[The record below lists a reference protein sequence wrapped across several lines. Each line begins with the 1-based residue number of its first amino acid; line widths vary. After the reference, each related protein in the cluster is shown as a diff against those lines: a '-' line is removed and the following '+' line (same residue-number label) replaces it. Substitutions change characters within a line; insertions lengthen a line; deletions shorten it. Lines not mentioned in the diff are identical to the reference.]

1 MRFLAKMKEK
11 QMQKRLGGALFGLL
25 CAGMLVM
32 PSAWAAGG
40 LHDFY
45 GTDGKTKQLTGAKVS
60 LDTGS
65 YRGIYGGYNDDK
77 PGQRVYKNQITL
89 TGNTY
94 ADYAFGGY
102 SVNGDVAEN
111 TVSITNMDKFGT
123 AIYGG
128 CSINGAASKN
138 TVSITDIVKFDG
150 EVYGGY
156 CGYSGYGDA
165 AENTVSITNMDNFCG
180 DVFGGCSIKGD
191 AAKNTVSITN
201 IANLGGAIFGGYSEN
216 GDAAEN
222 TVSISGSTVNK
233 DVFGGY
239 ADKESVNNTVN
250 IKDSTIIGRVYGGC
264 SDNCDA
270 AENTV
275 SISGSTVNNNVF
287 GGAAYKESVNNI
299 VNIKDST
306 IIGRVYGGWAING
319 LSENNTVNIKD
330 STIEGSIY
338 GGYAY
343 DGSSNYNTVILNHSE
358 IMKNVYGGYAV
369 NYRDVTTI
377 TIDNNTVALQ
387 NGTIVNGIVYGGFDS
402 KGKVTPNNNTLEI
415 AGVGNKAGNV
425 KNFDNFNFVV
435 DNTVSY
441 GDTMLTITGRDT
453 SAAANN
459 LTVNNDKLNVKVV
472 NPEKLIA
479 AEATPANKIITLI
492 DNKAGVINGFT
503 GTKDV
508 SVTAGALLTYDG
520 EVSLIEEKK
529 LTLKIG
535 NFKAFTPEAK
545 SLVETRAAAG
555 FVVNNMADFMQ
566 STGME
571 QARAAAFEGDKEL
584 APFAA
589 IGGSKMRY
597 ETGSYVDVNGWNGA
611 LGIAKKAGDMTY
623 GIALEHGKG
632 SYDSYLD
639 SGVHADGDIKSTGGV
654 IFGEL
659 KQDNGVHFE
668 AALRAGRV
676 KSDYQSATTSY
687 DESSTYYGFSL
698 GGGKEITMNDKAALD
713 LYGRFYY
720 THTNSS
726 DTTASSGEK
735 LAFDAVNSQRI
746 RLGGRYTVDMND
758 NGQAYAGLAWQY
770 EFGGDAKAAIN
781 GYAAPTPSLKGHSGI
796 VEAGYKLNAGKNL
809 VLDFNLNGAFGKQRG
824 FGGALAAQWQF

>member
-40 LHDFY
+40 QLYFF
-45 GTDGKTKQLTGAKVS
+45 GTDGNTKQLTGANVS

-65 YRGIYGGYNDDK
+65 YVGIFGGYNNDK

-102 SVNGDVAEN
+102 SVNGDAAKNTVSITNMYNFSREVYGGYSGYGDVAEN
-111 TVSITNMDKFGT
+111 TVSITNIANFDGKVSGGYSVNGYATKNTVSITNITNIANFDGKV
-123 AIYGG
+123 YGG
-128 CSINGAASKN
+128 CSING
-138 TVSITDIVKFDG
+138 
-150 EVYGGY
+150 Y
-156 CGYSGYGDA
+156 A
-165 AENTVSITNMDNFCG
+165 AENTVSITNIADFYG
-180 DVFGGCSIKGD
+180 KVYGGRSRDGY

-201 IANLGGAIFGGYSEN
+201 MNNFSGEVYGGYSGYGDVAEN
-216 GDAAEN
+216 TVSITNIANFDGKVYGGCSRDGDAAKN
-222 TVSISGSTVNK
+222 TVSISGSTVNNV
-233 DVFGGY
+233 VFGGS

-250 IKDSTIIGRVYGGC
+250 IKDSTIKSSVYG
-264 SDNCDA
+264 
-270 AENTV
+270 
-275 SISGSTVNNNVF
+275 
-287 GGAAYKESVNNI
+287 SV
-299 VNIKDST
+299 
-306 IIGRVYGGWAING
+306 AF
-319 LSENNTVNIKD
+319 
-330 STIEGSIY
+330 
-338 GGYAY
+338 

-369 NYRDVTTI
+369 NYRDVATI

-387 NGTIVNGIVYGGFDS
+387 NGTIVHGTVYGGND
-402 KGKVTPNNNTLEI
+402 KVTPKNNTLEI

-435 DNTVSY
+435 DNTVRY
-441 GDTMLTITGRDT
+441 GDTMLTITGT
-453 SAAANN
+453 GTPAAADD

-479 AEATPANKIITLI
+479 AEATTANKTITLI
-492 DNKAGVINGFT
+492 DHQAGVIGLT

-520 EVSLIEEKK
+520 EVSLTEDKKK
-529 LTLKIG
+529 LTLEIG

-584 APFAA
+584 APFVA

-659 KQDNGVHFE
+659 KQDNGVHFD
-668 AALRAGRV
+668 AALHAGRV

>member
-1 MRFLAKMKEK
+1 MRFLAKIKEK

-40 LHDFY
+40 QLYFF

-65 YRGIYGGYNDDK
+65 YLGIYGGYNDDK

-89 TGNTY
+89 TGNTNAY
-94 ADYAFGGY
+94 RAYGGY
-102 SVNGDVAEN
+102 SED
-111 TVSITNMDKFGT
+111 
-123 AIYGG
+123 
-128 CSINGAASKN
+128 
-138 TVSITDIVKFDG
+138 
-150 EVYGGY
+150 
-156 CGYSGYGDA
+156 GDA
-165 AENTVSITNMDNFCG
+165 AENTVSITNMDNFNG
-180 DVFGGCSIKGD
+180 EVFGGCSINGD
-191 AAKNTVSITN
+191 AAK
-201 IANLGGAIFGGYSEN
+201 
-216 GDAAEN
+216 N
-222 TVSISGSTVNK
+222 TVSISGSTVNNY
-233 DVFGGY
+233 VLGGSAY
-239 ADKESVNNTVN
+239 KESVNNTVN
-250 IKDSTIIGRVYGGC
+250 IKDSTINGGV
-264 SDNCDA
+264 D
-270 AENTV
+270 
-275 SISGSTVNNNVF
+275 
-287 GGAAYKESVNNI
+287 GGWAFDGLSEKNI
-299 VNIKDST
+299 VNISASKVS
-306 IIGRVYGGWAING
+306 Y
-319 LSENNTVNIKD
+319 
-330 STIEGSIY
+330 
-338 GGYAY
+338 
-343 DGSSNYNTVILNHSE
+343 
-358 IMKNVYGGYAV
+358 NVYGGYTENHSAV
-369 NYRDVTTI
+369 DTI

-387 NGTIVNGIVYGGFDS
+387 NGTIVKGTVYGAFVVE
-402 KGKVTPNNNTLEI
+402 GKVTHKNNTLEI
-415 AGVGNKAGNV
+415 AGVGNMAGNV

-441 GDTMLTITGRDT
+441 SDTMLTITGRGT

-479 AEATPANKIITLI
+479 AEATTANKIITLI
-492 DNKAGVINGFT
+492 DNKAGVINGFI

-520 EVSLIEEKK
+520 EVSLTDSDKK

-535 NFKAFTPEAK
+535 NFKEFTPEAK

-639 SGVHADGDIKSTGGV
+639 SGAHADGDIKSTGGV

-659 KQDNGVHFE
+659 KQDNGVHFD

-698 GGGKEITMNDKAALD
+698 GGGKEIAMNDKAALD

-758 NGQAYAGLAWQY
+758 NSQAYAGLAWQY

-781 GYAAPTPSLKGHSGI
+781 GCAAPTPSLKGHSGI

-809 VLDFNLNGAFGKQRG
+809 MLDFNLNGAFGKQRG

>member
-1 MRFLAKMKEK
+1 MRFLAKIKEK
-11 QMQKRLGGALFGLL
+11 QMQKRLVGALFGLL

-40 LHDFY
+40 QLYFF
-45 GTDGKTKQLTGAKVS
+45 GTDGNTKQLTGANVS

-65 YRGIYGGYNDDK
+65 YVGIFGGYNNDN

-102 SVNGDVAEN
+102 SVNGDAAKNTVSITNMYNFSREVYGGYSGYGDVAEN
-111 TVSITNMDKFGT
+111 TVSITNIANFDGKV
-123 AIYGG
+123 YGG
-128 CSINGAASKN
+128 CSR
-138 TVSITDIVKFDG
+138 D
-150 EVYGGY
+150 
-156 CGYSGYGDA
+156 
-165 AENTVSITNMDNFCG
+165 
-180 DVFGGCSIKGD
+180 GD
-191 AAKNTVSITN
+191 AAK
-201 IANLGGAIFGGYSEN
+201 
-216 GDAAEN
+216 N
-222 TVSISGSTVNK
+222 TVSISGSTVNNV
-233 DVFGGY
+233 VFGGS

-250 IKDSTIIGRVYGGC
+250 IKDSTIKSSVYG
-264 SDNCDA
+264 
-270 AENTV
+270 
-275 SISGSTVNNNVF
+275 
-287 GGAAYKESVNNI
+287 SV
-299 VNIKDST
+299 
-306 IIGRVYGGWAING
+306 AF
-319 LSENNTVNIKD
+319 
-330 STIEGSIY
+330 
-338 GGYAY
+338 
-343 DGSSNYNTVILNHSE
+343 DGSSNYNTVIFNHSE

-369 NYRDVTTI
+369 NYRDVATI

-387 NGTIVNGIVYGGFDS
+387 NGTIVHGTVYGGND
-402 KGKVTPNNNTLEI
+402 KVTPKNNTLEI

-435 DNTVSY
+435 DNTVRY
-441 GDTMLTITGRDT
+441 GDTMLTITGT
-453 SAAANN
+453 PAAADD

-479 AEATPANKIITLI
+479 AEATTANKTITLI
-492 DNKAGVINGFT
+492 DHQAGVIGLT

-520 EVSLIEEKK
+520 EVSLTEDKKK
-529 LTLKIG
+529 LTLEIG
-535 NFKAFTPEAK
+535 NFKEFTPEAK

-584 APFAA
+584 APFVA

-611 LGIAKKAGDMTY
+611 LGIAKKGGDMTY

-659 KQDNGVHFE
+659 KQDNGVHFD
-668 AALRAGRV
+668 AALHAGRV

>member
-40 LHDFY
+40 QLYFF
-45 GTDGKTKQLTGAKVS
+45 GTDGNTKQLTGANVS

-65 YRGIYGGYNDDK
+65 YVGIFGGYNNDN

-102 SVNGDVAEN
+102 SVNGDAAKNTVSITNMNNFSGKVYGGYSGYGDVAEN
-111 TVSITNMDKFGT
+111 TVSITNI
-123 AIYGG
+123 A
-128 CSINGAASKN
+128 N
-138 TVSITDIVKFDG
+138 FDG
-150 EVYGGY
+150 KVYG
-156 CGYSGYGDA
+156 GYSGYGDV
-165 AENTVSITNMDNFCG
+165 AE
-180 DVFGGCSIKGD
+180 
-191 AAKNTVSITN
+191 NTVSITN
-201 IANLGGAIFGGYSEN
+201 IANFDGKVYGGCSRDGY
-216 GDAAEN
+216 AAKN
-222 TVSISGSTVNK
+222 TVSISGSTVNNV
-233 DVFGGY
+233 VFGGS

-250 IKDSTIIGRVYGGC
+250 IKDSTIKSSVYG
-264 SDNCDA
+264 
-270 AENTV
+270 
-275 SISGSTVNNNVF
+275 
-287 GGAAYKESVNNI
+287 SV
-299 VNIKDST
+299 
-306 IIGRVYGGWAING
+306 AF
-319 LSENNTVNIKD
+319 
-330 STIEGSIY
+330 
-338 GGYAY
+338 

-659 KQDNGVHFE
+659 KQDNGVHFD
-668 AALRAGRV
+668 AALHAGRV

-698 GGGKEITMNDKAALD
+698 GGGKEIAMNDKAALD

-758 NGQAYAGLAWQY
+758 NSQAYAGLAWQY

>member
-1 MRFLAKMKEK
+1 MRFLAKIKEK
-11 QMQKRLGGALFGLL
+11 QMQKRLVGALFGLL

-32 PSAWAAGG
+32 PSAWAGSWPSY
-40 LHDFY
+40 FY
-45 GTDGKTKQLTGAKVS
+45 GTDGNTKQLTGAKVS
-60 LDTGS
+60 LDKGS
-65 YRGIYGGYNDDK
+65 YLGIFGGYNDDK

-89 TGNTY
+89 TGNTNAYY
-94 ADYAFGGY
+94 ASGGSSEY
-102 SVNGDVAEN
+102 GDATEN
-111 TVSITNMDKFGT
+111 TVSITNMDKFGR

-128 CSINGAASKN
+128 SSINGDA
-138 TVSITDIVKFDG
+138 VK
-150 EVYGGY
+150 
-156 CGYSGYGDA
+156 
-165 AENTVSITNMDNFCG
+165 NTVSITNMYNFG
-180 DVFGGCSIKGD
+180 GEVFGGSSRYGD

-201 IANLGGAIFGGYSEN
+201 MDNFSGEVYGVAIYGGYSEY

-222 TVSISGSTVNK
+222 TVSISGGSKVNCF
-233 DVFGGY
+233 VYGGNAY
-239 ADKESVNNTVN
+239 KESVNNTVN
-250 IKDSTIIGRVYGGC
+250 IKDSTIKG
-264 SDNCDA
+264 
-270 AENTV
+270 
-275 SISGSTVNNNVF
+275 
-287 GGAAYKESVNNI
+287 K
-299 VNIKDST
+299 
-306 IIGRVYGGWAING
+306 VYGGWAYDG
-319 LSENNTVNIKD
+319 LSEKNIVNISASKIVD
-330 STIEGSIY
+330 
-338 GGYAY
+338 
-343 DGSSNYNTVILNHSE
+343 D
-358 IMKNVYGGYAV
+358 VYGGYTE
-369 NYRDVTTI
+369 NHLDVDTI

-387 NGTIVNGIVYGGFDS
+387 NGTIVKGTVYGGVDY
-402 KGKVTPNNNTLEI
+402 KGKVTPKNNTLEI

-435 DNTVSY
+435 DNTVRY
-441 GDTMLTITGRDT
+441 GDTMLTITGT
-453 SAAANN
+453 GTPAAADD

-479 AEATPANKIITLI
+479 AEATTANKTITLI
-492 DNKAGVINGFT
+492 DHQAGVIGLT

-520 EVSLIEEKK
+520 EVSLTEDKKK
-529 LTLKIG
+529 LTLEIG
-535 NFKAFTPEAK
+535 NFKEFTPEAK

-584 APFAA
+584 APFVA

-611 LGIAKKAGDMTY
+611 LGIAKKGGDMTY

-639 SGVHADGDIKSTGGV
+639 SGAHADGDIKSTGGV

-659 KQDNGVHFE
+659 KQDNGVHFD

-698 GGGKEITMNDKAALD
+698 GGGKEIAMNDKAALD

-824 FGGALAAQWQF
+824 FGGALVAQWQF

>member
-1 MRFLAKMKEK
+1 M
-11 QMQKRLGGALFGLL
+11 
-25 CAGMLVM
+25 
-32 PSAWAAGG
+32 
-40 LHDFY
+40 
-45 GTDGKTKQLTGAKVS
+45 
-60 LDTGS
+60 
-65 YRGIYGGYNDDK
+65 
-77 PGQRVYKNQITL
+77 
-89 TGNTY
+89 
-94 ADYAFGGY
+94 
-102 SVNGDVAEN
+102 
-111 TVSITNMDKFGT
+111 
-123 AIYGG
+123 
-128 CSINGAASKN
+128 
-138 TVSITDIVKFDG
+138 
-150 EVYGGY
+150 
-156 CGYSGYGDA
+156 
-165 AENTVSITNMDNFCG
+165 
-180 DVFGGCSIKGD
+180 
-191 AAKNTVSITN
+191 
-201 IANLGGAIFGGYSEN
+201 
-216 GDAAEN
+216 
-222 TVSISGSTVNK
+222 
-233 DVFGGY
+233 
-239 ADKESVNNTVN
+239 
-250 IKDSTIIGRVYGGC
+250 
-264 SDNCDA
+264 
-270 AENTV
+270 
-275 SISGSTVNNNVF
+275 
-287 GGAAYKESVNNI
+287 
-299 VNIKDST
+299 
-306 IIGRVYGGWAING
+306 
-319 LSENNTVNIKD
+319 
-330 STIEGSIY
+330 
-338 GGYAY
+338 
-343 DGSSNYNTVILNHSE
+343 
-358 IMKNVYGGYAV
+358 
-369 NYRDVTTI
+369 
-377 TIDNNTVALQ
+377 
-387 NGTIVNGIVYGGFDS
+387 
-402 KGKVTPNNNTLEI
+402 
-415 AGVGNKAGNV
+415 
-425 KNFDNFNFVV
+425 
-435 DNTVSY
+435 
-441 GDTMLTITGRDT
+441 
-453 SAAANN
+453 
-459 LTVNNDKLNVKVV
+459 
-472 NPEKLIA
+472 
-479 AEATPANKIITLI
+479 
-492 DNKAGVINGFT
+492 
-503 GTKDV
+503 
-508 SVTAGALLTYDG
+508 LTYDG
-520 EVSLIEEKK
+520 EVSLTEDKKK
-529 LTLKIG
+529 LTLEIG

-639 SGVHADGDIKSTGGV
+639 SGAHADGDIKSTGGV

-698 GGGKEITMNDKAALD
+698 GGGKEIAMNDKAALD

-758 NGQAYAGLAWQY
+758 NSQAYAGLAWQY

>member
-40 LHDFY
+40 QLYFF
-45 GTDGKTKQLTGAKVS
+45 GTDGNTKQLTGANVS

-65 YRGIYGGYNDDK
+65 YVGIFGGYNNDN

-102 SVNGDVAEN
+102 SVNGDAAKNTVSITNMYNFSREVYGGYSGYGDVAEN
-111 TVSITNMDKFGT
+111 TVSITNIANFDGKV
-123 AIYGG
+123 YGG
-128 CSINGAASKN
+128 CSR
-138 TVSITDIVKFDG
+138 D
-150 EVYGGY
+150 
-156 CGYSGYGDA
+156 
-165 AENTVSITNMDNFCG
+165 
-180 DVFGGCSIKGD
+180 GD
-191 AAKNTVSITN
+191 AAK
-201 IANLGGAIFGGYSEN
+201 
-216 GDAAEN
+216 N
-222 TVSISGSTVNK
+222 TVSISGSTVNNV
-233 DVFGGY
+233 VFGGS

-250 IKDSTIIGRVYGGC
+250 IKDSTIKSSVYG
-264 SDNCDA
+264 
-270 AENTV
+270 
-275 SISGSTVNNNVF
+275 
-287 GGAAYKESVNNI
+287 SV
-299 VNIKDST
+299 
-306 IIGRVYGGWAING
+306 AF
-319 LSENNTVNIKD
+319 
-330 STIEGSIY
+330 
-338 GGYAY
+338 
-343 DGSSNYNTVILNHSE
+343 DGSSNYNTVIFNHSE

-369 NYRDVTTI
+369 NYRDVATI

-387 NGTIVNGIVYGGFDS
+387 NGTIVHGTVYGGND
-402 KGKVTPNNNTLEI
+402 KVTPKNNTLEI

-435 DNTVSY
+435 DNTVRY
-441 GDTMLTITGRDT
+441 GDTMLTITGT
-453 SAAANN
+453 PAAADD

-479 AEATPANKIITLI
+479 AEATTANKTITLI
-492 DNKAGVINGFT
+492 DHQAGVIGLT

-520 EVSLIEEKK
+520 EVSLTEDKKK
-529 LTLKIG
+529 LTLEIG
-535 NFKAFTPEAK
+535 NFKEFTPEVK

-555 FVVNNMADFMQ
+555 FVVNNMADFMKN
-566 STGME
+566 TGME

-659 KQDNGVHFE
+659 KQDNGVHFD
-668 AALRAGRV
+668 AALHAGRV

>member
-89 TGNTY
+89 TGNTD

-102 SVNGDVAEN
+102 SVNGDAAKNTVSITNMNNFSGEVYGGYSGYGDVAEN
-111 TVSITNMDKFGT
+111 TVSITNIANFDGKV
-123 AIYGG
+123 YGG
-128 CSINGAASKN
+128 CSR
-138 TVSITDIVKFDG
+138 D
-150 EVYGGY
+150 
-156 CGYSGYGDA
+156 
-165 AENTVSITNMDNFCG
+165 
-180 DVFGGCSIKGD
+180 GD
-191 AAKNTVSITN
+191 AAK
-201 IANLGGAIFGGYSEN
+201 
-216 GDAAEN
+216 N
-222 TVSISGSTVNK
+222 TVSISGSTVNNV
-233 DVFGGY
+233 VFGGS

-250 IKDSTIIGRVYGGC
+250 IKDSTIKSSVYG
-264 SDNCDA
+264 
-270 AENTV
+270 
-275 SISGSTVNNNVF
+275 
-287 GGAAYKESVNNI
+287 SV
-299 VNIKDST
+299 
-306 IIGRVYGGWAING
+306 AF
-319 LSENNTVNIKD
+319 
-330 STIEGSIY
+330 
-338 GGYAY
+338 

-659 KQDNGVHFE
+659 KQDNGVHFD
-668 AALRAGRV
+668 AALHAGRV